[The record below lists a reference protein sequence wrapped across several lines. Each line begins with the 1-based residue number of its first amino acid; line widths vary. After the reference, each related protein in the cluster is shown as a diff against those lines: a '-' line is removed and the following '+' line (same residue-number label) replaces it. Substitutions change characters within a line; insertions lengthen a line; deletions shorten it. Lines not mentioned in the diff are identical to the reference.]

1 MLFDSGAT
9 HSFIS
14 AMFANC
20 LDRNKDN
27 IRQTFRTVLPSGD
40 IMLSNYWLRVV
51 PVVISDRELS
61 IDLVV

>member
-14 AMFANC
+14 TMFADC
-20 LDRNKDN
+20 LDRSRDN
-27 IRQTFRTVLPSGD
+27 IRETFRTILPSGD

-51 PVVISDRELS
+51 LVVISERELS
-61 IDLVV
+61 VV